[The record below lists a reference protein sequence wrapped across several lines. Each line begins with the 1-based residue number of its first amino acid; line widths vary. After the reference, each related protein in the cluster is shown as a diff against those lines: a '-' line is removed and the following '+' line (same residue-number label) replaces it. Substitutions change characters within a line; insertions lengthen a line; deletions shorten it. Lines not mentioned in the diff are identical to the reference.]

1 MPQFARA
8 LRLFLLAAGLSA
20 ALPAITPALAFAQV
34 SLDAART
41 AGLIGERPD
50 GLVGV
55 VAAPSAEVE
64 SLVKEINT
72 RRLSQYQE
80 IARRT
85 GTSLP
90 AVQAVAG
97 EKAIQQSPAGS
108 FVMDDKGA
116 WRRK

>member
-1 MPQFARA
+1 MPHFART
-8 LRLFLLAAGLSA
+8 LSLCLLVLAGLWVS
-20 ALPAITPALAFAQV
+20 LPA
-34 SLDAART
+34 AAETLETARA

-50 GLVGV
+50 GLVGL
-55 VAAPSAEVE
+55 VAAASPAVE
-64 SLVKEINT
+64 SLVKDINS

-97 EKAIQQSPAGS
+97 EKAIQQAPSGS
-108 FVMDDKGA
+108 FVMDDKGG

>member
-1 MPQFARA
+1 MPQFPRT
-8 LRLFLLAAGLSA
+8 LFLHLLLAAGLLTS
-20 ALPAITPALAFAQV
+20 LPAAAQT
-34 SLDAART
+34 LETARA
-41 AGLIGERPD
+41 AGLVGERPD
-50 GLVGV
+50 GLVGLV
-55 VAAPSAEVE
+55 SSATPDVE
-64 SLVKEINT
+64 SLVKEINS

-97 EKAIQQSPAGS
+97 EKAIQMAPAGS
-108 FVMDDKGA
+108 FVMDAKGG